1 MEIVHQKPKKSKLT
15 LYILIGMILGILA
28 GYYVHE
34 NYSPATIKVFSD
46 NIKLLT
52 IIFLRLVQMIIAP
65 IVFATLV
72 VGIAK
77 LGDMKTVGRVGGKA
91 MIWFIT
97 ASLVSLG
104 LGLIL
109 VNFFEPG
116 VGVDTTHTDMAG
128 VKDLLEKSQG
138 FSLSKFVEHVVPR
151 SVVEAMAT
159 NEILQLVVFSVFFGV
174 AITAIGK
181 KGEPIITALDSLAH
195 VVLKM
200 VTYVMYLAPLGV
212 FGAMAAAIAKFGLG
226 ILITFGKYVGEFYLG
241 LGILWCLL
249 LLVGYLFLKNRLA
262 VLLRRISTPMS
273 IAFSTASSEAVYP
286 KLVEEMERFG
296 CDNKIVSFVLPLGYS
311 FNLDGSMM
319 YMTFASMFIAQA
331 FNITSIT
338 GDVGQQIIMLLV
350 FLVTSKGIAGVPR
363 ASLVVVLATGAMF
376 GLPPEGVG
384 LILAIDVFCDMGRTM
399 TNVLGNALATA
410 AVSKWEG
417 QLAHVQHVKKHVEH
431 IEHAG

>member
-1 MEIVHQKPKKSKLT
+1 MEIAHQPTKKSRLT
-15 LYILIGMILGILA
+15 LYILIAMILGIVA
-28 GYYVHE
+28 GYIVHE
-34 NYSPATIKVFSD
+34 NYEAATIKTFSD
-46 NIKLLT
+46 NAKLLT
-52 IIFLRLVQMIIAP
+52 TIFLRMVQMIIAP

-91 MIWFIT
+91 MLWFIT
-97 ASLVSLG
+97 ASLISLG

-109 VNFFEPG
+109 VNIFKPG
-116 VGVDTTHTDMAG
+116 VGVDITNTDMAA
-128 VKDLLEKSQG
+128 VNDLLEKSKG
-138 FSLSKFVEHVVPR
+138 FSLQKFVEHVVPR

-174 AITAIGK
+174 ALTAIGK
-181 KGEPIITALDSLAH
+181 KGEPIVNALDSLAH

-212 FGAMAAAIAKFGLG
+212 FGAMAAAIAKNGLG
-226 ILITFGKYVGEFYLG
+226 ILVTFGYYVGEFYLG
-241 LGILWCLL
+241 LAILWLL
-249 LLVGYLFLKNRLA
+249 LLFVGYLFLKHRLR
-262 VLLRRISTPMS
+262 VLLRRIAAPMS

-296 CDNKIVSFVLPLGYS
+296 CNNKIVSFVLPLGYS

-338 GDVGQQIIMLLV
+338 GDVSQQIIMLLV

-417 QLAHVQHVKKHVEH
+417 QLENP
-431 IEHAG
+431 

>member
-1 MEIVHQKPKKSKLT
+1 MEIKHLPPKKSKLT
-15 LYILIGMILGILA
+15 LYILLAMILGIIV

-34 NYSPATIKVFSD
+34 NYSADTVKTFSD

-52 IIFLRLVQMIIAP
+52 TIFLRMVQMIIAP

-91 MIWFIT
+91 MLWFIT
-97 ASLVSLG
+97 ASLVSLS
-104 LGLIL
+104 LGLLL
-109 VNFFEPG
+109 VNLFKPG
-116 VGVDTTHTDMAG
+116 VGVDIKNTDMAS
-128 VKDLLEKSQG
+128 VNDLLEKSKG
-138 FSLSKFVEHVVPR
+138 FSLQKFVEHVVPR

-159 NEILQLVVFSVFFGV
+159 NEILQLVVFSVFFGI
-174 AITAIGK
+174 ALTAIGK

-200 VTYVMYLAPLGV
+200 VTYVMYVAPLGV
-212 FGAMAAAIAKFGLG
+212 FGAMAAAIAKNGLG
-226 ILITFGKYVGEFYLG
+226 ILITFGKYIGEFYLG
-241 LGILWCLL
+241 LAILWGILLF
-249 LLVGYLFLKNRLA
+249 VGWLFLKHRLV

-338 GDVGQQIIMLLV
+338 GDVWQQVIMLLV
-350 FLVTSKGIAGVPR
+350 FLITSKGIAGVPR

-417 QLAHVQHVKKHVEH
+417 QLAHVK
-431 IEHAG
+431 

>member
-1 MEIVHQKPKKSKLT
+1 MEISHQPPKKSRLT
-15 LYILIGMILGILA
+15 LWILVAMVLGIIA
-28 GYYVHE
+28 GYIVHE
-34 NYSPATIKVFSD
+34 NYPAETRTAFAD
-46 NIKLLT
+46 NVKLLT
-52 IIFLRLVQMIIAP
+52 TIFLRMVQMIIAP

-109 VNFFEPG
+109 VNITQPG
-116 VGVDTTHTDMAG
+116 VGADISHTDPNA

-138 FSLSKFVEHVVPR
+138 FSLQKFVEHVVPR
-151 SVVEAMAT
+151 SVIEAMAT
-159 NEILQLVVFSVFFGV
+159 NEILQLVVFSIFFGI
-174 AITAIGK
+174 ALTAIGK
-181 KGEPIITALDSLAH
+181 KGENIINALDSLAH

-200 VTYVMYLAPLGV
+200 VTYVMYLAPAGV
-212 FGAMAAAIAKFGLG
+212 FGAMAAAIAKNGLG
-226 ILITFGKYVGEFYLG
+226 ILKTFGYYIGSFYLG
-241 LGILWCLL
+241 LLILWALL
-249 LLVGYLFLKNRLA
+249 LFVGYLILKGRMPAL
-262 VLLRRISTPMS
+262 VKRIAGPMS

-296 CDNKIVSFVLPLGYS
+296 CNNKIVSFVLPLGYS

-331 FNITSIT
+331 YNLTHIT
-338 GDVGQQIIMLLV
+338 GDLSQQIIMLLV
-350 FLVTSKGIAGVPR
+350 FLITSKGIAGVPR
-363 ASLVVVLATGAMF
+363 ASLVVGLGTGGMV
-376 GLPPEGVG
+376 GIPPEGVG

-417 QLAHVQHVKKHVEH
+417 QLDPNPQT
-431 IEHAG
+431 

>member
-1 MEIVHQKPKKSKLT
+1 MEITHQPTKKSRLT
-15 LYILIGMILGILA
+15 LYILIAMVLGILA

-34 NYSPATIKVFSD
+34 NYEAGTVKTFSD

-52 IIFLRLVQMIIAP
+52 TIFLRMVQMIIAP

-91 MIWFIT
+91 MLWFIS
-97 ASLVSLG
+97 ASLISLS

-109 VNFFEPG
+109 VNIFKPG
-116 VGVDTTHTDMAG
+116 VGVDIHNTDMDA
-128 VKDLLEKSQG
+128 VKDLMEKSKG

-151 SVVEAMAT
+151 SVIEAMAT
-159 NEILQLVVFSVFFGV
+159 NEILQLVVFSVFFGI
-174 AITAIGK
+174 ALTAIGK
-181 KGEPIITALDSLAH
+181 KGEPVINALDAIAH

-212 FGAMAAAIAKFGLG
+212 FGAMAAAIAKNGLG
-226 ILITFGKYVGEFYLG
+226 ILVTFGKYVGEFYLG
-241 LGILWCLL
+241 LAILWALL
-249 LLVGYLFLKNRLA
+249 LFVGYLFLKHRLPS
-262 VLLRRISTPMS
+262 LLRRIASPMS

-296 CDNKIVSFVLPLGYS
+296 CNNKIVSFVLPLGYS

-338 GDVGQQIIMLLV
+338 GDVWQQVIMLLV

-417 QLAHVQHVKKHVEH
+417 QLENP
-431 IEHAG
+431 